1 MRRKEKRHMLEGES
15 FFCEWKVDEIF
26 CSKKHYNAKYYIS
39 LYKYLKKQVIYSIQV
54 QPASSHPF
62 SLSTPD

>member
-1 MRRKEKRHMLEGES
+1 MRREETYAGGRI
-15 FFCEWKVDEIF
+15 FFCEWKADEIF
-26 CSKKHYNAKYYIS
+26 HSKKLAKYYIS